1 MEHMSFYISIL
12 LLETYSKP
20 VKGNT
25 RIENPSPG
33 GTISVKV
40 NTNTN
45 RQHYNTKWNNA
56 ILLITVCLK
65 SNIFCNNEHNVL
77 QVV

>member
-45 RQHYNTKWNNA
+45 RQHYNTK
-56 ILLITVCLK
+56 
-65 SNIFCNNEHNVL
+65 
-77 QVV
+77 